1 MLSTKQKSET
11 SILIIDDDVEI
22 ADVLAEHFIH
32 AGYDKAFFVNTE
44 KKFFDYIRDFGHPDI
59 FVTDFRIVG
68 ATDGNCLHMID
79 ECLGKV
85 PLIIG
90 VTSFFDDMEVRTLLY
105 EAGACDVES
114 KTDFA
119 HAIRTIEY
127 LMELEQQ
134 LDNRKR
140 A

>member
-1 MLSTKQKSET
+1 MISTQMKNET
-11 SILIIDDDVEI
+11 SILVIDDDVEI
-22 ADVLAEHFIH
+22 ADVISEHFIN
-32 AGYDKAFFVNTE
+32 AGYDKAFFINTE
-44 KKFFDYIRDFGHPDI
+44 KEFFNYIRTFGYPDI

-79 ECLGKV
+79 DCLGKV

-90 VTSFFDDMEVRTLLY
+90 VTSFFDDIEVRTMLF

-114 KTDFA
+114 KIDFA

-134 LDNRKR
+134 LDNRKNT
-140 A
+140 